1 MVYNLAM
8 DKQTSKNDTIQ
19 ELLTIREVADL
30 FGVHQQTLRRWDE
43 EGKLKAVRVGKFGHR
58 KYHKTDVDK
67 LLKVC

>member
-1 MVYNLAM
+1 M
-8 DKQTSKNDTIQ
+8 DKQIPQTGTAK
-19 ELLTIREVADL
+19 ELLTIREVAEL

>member
-1 MVYNLAM
+1 MNKKTV
-8 DKQTSKNDTIQ
+8 QSDTNE
-19 ELLTIREVADL
+19 ELLTIREVAGL

-67 LLKVC
+67 LLEV

>member
-1 MVYNLAM
+1 M